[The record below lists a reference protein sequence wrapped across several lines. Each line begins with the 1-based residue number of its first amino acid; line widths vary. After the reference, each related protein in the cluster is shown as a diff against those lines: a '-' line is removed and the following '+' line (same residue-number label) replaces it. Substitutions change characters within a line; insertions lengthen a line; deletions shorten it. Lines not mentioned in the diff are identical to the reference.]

1 MGLRRVYRLMRR
13 KQRHSRVRKRRVG
26 PFLIGCLILIAGY
39 YAYTQ
44 IAPNTQHVEPDW
56 KEKGNPIFVQGELLD
71 YSALG
76 TGEDLKL
83 PLPMLQEEIDPHIQY
98 ESETESIIITTLEK
112 LVHLTTDQTQAEINN
127 EPTQLRVAPE
137 ESDGIM
143 YLPIGLL
150 KELYGL
156 AVHEDTNT
164 GAVILMKAGES
175 IPMGT
180 VKTSKEDNTIAMRKE
195 DSIHAPIISDVPHGT
210 ELRVWETK
218 EDWYYVQL
226 DNGYT
231 GYIKKENVVMGESK
245 IVASPTP
252 SPTRAERSWKGKKV
266 NLVWEAVYQKKPNPA
281 SIGKLPGVN
290 VLSPTWFSMIDG
302 EGNVRS
308 QADLEYVK
316 WAHKQNME
324 VWGLLS
330 NSFEPDL
337 TSKAM
342 SSFVSRINI
351 IKQMLK
357 YADLYELDGINLDFE
372 NVYTK
377 DGNNITQFVRELKP
391 LAEAKGLI
399 VSIDVTPKSKSEMWS
414 LFLDRQALAEVTD
427 FLIVMAYDEHW
438 ASSPKAGSV
447 ASLPWVK
454 SAMQRILSED
464 KVPPEKLILGIPLYT
479 RVWSEEIKDGETK
492 VSSKALSMDSVA
504 DIIETKKLKSTY
516 LESPKQNYV
525 EYKEENVLKKIWIE
539 DEVSLKSRVELAK
552 TLELGGIGSW
562 NRSFANKKAWEVLK
576 SINP

>member
-1 MGLRRVYRLMRR
+1 M
-13 KQRHSRVRKRRVG
+13 
-26 PFLIGCLILIAGY
+26 IGCLILIGGY
-39 YAYTQ
+39 FAYTQ
-44 IAPNTQHVEPDW
+44 IAPNTEHIEPDW
-56 KEKGNPIFVQGELLD
+56 KGKSHPIFVQGQLLE

-76 TGEDLKL
+76 TGEELKL
-83 PLPMLQEEIDPHIQY
+83 PLPMLQEVIDPHIHY
-98 ESETESIIITTLEK
+98 ESETESIIITTSEK
-112 LVHLTTDQTQAEINN
+112 LVYLTADENKAEINN

-143 YLPIGLL
+143 YLPLGLL

-156 AVHEDTNT
+156 VVHEDTNT
-164 GAVILMKAGES
+164 GAILLMKAGES

-180 VKTSKEDNTIAMRKE
+180 VKANKVDDTIAIREE
-195 DSIHAPIISDVPHGT
+195 DSIHAPIISDAPHGT

-231 GYIKKENVVMGESK
+231 GYIKKDKVVMGESK

-252 SPTRAERSWKGKKV
+252 VLTRAERSWKGKKV
-266 NLVWEAVYQKKPNPA
+266 NLVWEAVYQKKPNPS

-342 SSFVSRINI
+342 SSFGSRINI
-351 IKQMLK
+351 IRQMLK
-357 YADLYELDGINLDFE
+357 YADIYELDGINLDFE

-377 DGNNITQFVRELKP
+377 DGKNITQFVRELKP

-399 VSIDVTPKSKSEMWS
+399 ISIDVTPKSKSEMWS

-427 FLIVMAYDEHW
+427 YLIVMAYDEHW

-447 ASLPWVK
+447 ASLPWVEA
-454 SAMQRILSED
+454 AMQRIILED

-492 VSSKALSMDSVA
+492 VSSKALGMDSVA
-504 DIIETKKLKSTY
+504 NIIETKKLEPTY

-525 EYKEENVLKKIWIE
+525 EYKEENILKKIWIE

-562 NRSFANKKAWEVLK
+562 NRSFANKEVWEVLK

>member
-13 KQRHSRVRKRRVG
+13 KQRHNRVRKRRVG
-26 PFLIGCLILIAGY
+26 PFLIGCLIVIAGY

-56 KEKGNPIFVQGELLD
+56 KGKSSPIFVQGELLE

-76 TGEDLKL
+76 TGENLKL

-98 ESETESIIITTLEK
+98 ESETESIILTTLEK
-112 LVHLTTDQTQAEINN
+112 LVHLTTDQTKAEINN

-175 IPMGT
+175 NPMGT
-180 VKTSKEDNTIAMRKE
+180 VKASKKDNTIAMRKE

-210 ELRVWETK
+210 ELRVWMTK

-231 GYIKKENVVMGESK
+231 GYIKKGNVVMGESK
-245 IVASPTP
+245 IVSLPTL

-266 NLVWEAVYQKKPNPA
+266 NLVWEAVYQKKPNLT

-337 TSKAM
+337 TSEAM
-342 SSFVSRINI
+342 SSFGSRINI

-454 SAMQRILSED
+454 SAVQRILLED
-464 KVPPEKLILGIPLYT
+464 KVPSEKLILGIPLYT
-479 RVWSEEIKDGETK
+479 RVWSEEVKDGETK
-492 VSSKALSMDSVA
+492 VSSKALSMDSLA
-504 DIIETKKLKSTY
+504 DIMETKKLKPTY